1 MQPIVSIVV
10 PVYNACKYLDRCL
23 ISIKKQSF
31 TAWECIVIDDGSND
45 GSDIICDKYSVNDSR
60 FRVYHKKNG
69 GVSSARN
76 LGITHAVGQ
85 WILFADADDVLFEL
99 LLNNKEYYD
108 EWKNYQKL
116 SNDPRVTKIGKIL
129 RKTSLDELPQF
140 IGGYITTDESG
151 NELSNTGGIIK
162 ESVSWEKLPLH
173 FYYPFHEK
181 FYGYLW
187 NRLMRLDVLKK
198 HNILFREDIFIKE
211 DGLFG
216 VQFVCASKKNG
227 VYYTK
232 PVYKYTIN
240 ADGAMKSIENK
251 YDPKYLTD
259 LDACINIYDTIKKS
273 GCKDKKTLFYARMY
287 VCTMLDNITKYL
299 QIHKV
304 DDAFLVKQ
312 LRKKTIDSVSYPF
325 YITMRMKSIAKGILK

>member
-23 ISIKKQSF
+23 TSIKEQSF

-85 WILFADADDVLFEL
+85 WILFADADDVLFE
-99 LLNNKEYYD
+99 D
-108 EWKNYQKL
+108 
-116 SNDPRVTKIGKIL
+116 
-129 RKTSLDELPQF
+129 SLETLYSQTTDDIDSV

-151 NELSNTGGIIK
+151 NELSNTGDIIK
-162 ESVSWEKLPLH
+162 ETVGWEKLPLH

-187 NRLMRLDVLKK
+187 NRLMRLDVLKR
-198 HNILFREDIFIKE
+198 HNIFFREDIFIKE

-240 ADGAMKSIENK
+240 ADGAMKSIEKEYN
-251 YDPKYLTD
+251 PKYLTD
-259 LDACINIYDTIKKS
+259 LDACISIYDTIKKS
-273 GCKDKKTLFYARMY
+273 GCKDKKTLLYARMY
-287 VCTMLDNITKYL
+287 VCSMYDNIIRYL
-299 QIHKV
+299 HIHKKN
-304 DDAFLVKQ
+304 DTFLVKQ
-312 LRKKTIDSVSYPF
+312 LQKKTIDSVSYPF
-325 YITMRMKSIAKGILK
+325 YITMRMKSIVKGLL

>member
-23 ISIKKQSF
+23 TSIQEQSF
-31 TAWECIVIDDGSND
+31 TAWECIVVDEGSNA
-45 GSDIICDKYSVNDSR
+45 GSDIICDKYSVDDSR

-85 WILFADADDVLFEL
+85 WILFADADDALFEDSL
-99 LLNNKEYYD
+99 ETLYS
-108 EWKNYQKL
+108 Q
-116 SNDPRVTKIGKIL
+116 
-129 RKTSLDELPQF
+129 TSDDIDCI
-140 IGGYITTDESG
+140 IGGYITIDENG
-151 NELSNTGGIIK
+151 NELSNTGDTIK
-162 ESVSWEKLPLH
+162 ETVGWERLPLH
-173 FYYPFHEK
+173 FYYPFHER

-240 ADGAMKSIENK
+240 ADGAMKSIEKEYN
-251 YDPKYLTD
+251 PKYLTD
-259 LDACINIYDTIKKS
+259 LDACISIYDTIKKS

-287 VCTMLDNITKYL
+287 VCTMYDNITKYL
-299 QIHKV
+299 QIHKI
-304 DDAFLVKQ
+304 DDALLLKR
-312 LRKKTIDSVSYPF
+312 LRKKAIDSVSYPF
-325 YITMRMKSIAKGILK
+325 YITMRMKSIVKGLLK

>member
-23 ISIKKQSF
+23 TSIQEQSF

-45 GSDIICDKYSVNDSR
+45 GSDIICDKYSVKDSR
-60 FRVYHKKNG
+60 FRVFHKKNG

-76 LGITHAVGQ
+76 LGITHATGLWV
-85 WILFADADDVLFEL
+85 LFADADDVLFKDSLETL
-99 LLNNKEYYD
+99 YS
-108 EWKNYQKL
+108 Q
-116 SNDPRVTKIGKIL
+116 
-129 RKTSLDELPQF
+129 TSDDIDCV
-140 IGGYITTDESG
+140 IGGYITTDENG

-162 ESVSWEKLPLH
+162 ESVSWEKLPMH

-240 ADGAMKSIENK
+240 ADGAMKSIEKK
-251 YDPKYLTD
+251 YNPKYLTD

-287 VCTMLDNITKYL
+287 VCTMYDNITKYL
-299 QIHKV
+299 QIHKM
-304 DDAFLVKQ
+304 DDALLLKR
-312 LRKKTIDSVSYPF
+312 LRKKTIESVSYPF
-325 YITMRMKSIAKGILK
+325 YITMRMKSIVKGLLK

>member
-23 ISIKKQSF
+23 TSIQEQSF
-31 TAWECIVIDDGSND
+31 TAWECIVVDDGSND
-45 GSDIICDKYSVNDSR
+45 GSDIICDKYSVDDSR

-85 WILFADADDVLFEL
+85 WILFADADDALFEDSL
-99 LLNNKEYYD
+99 ETLYS
-108 EWKNYQKL
+108 Q
-116 SNDPRVTKIGKIL
+116 
-129 RKTSLDELPQF
+129 TSDDIDCI
-140 IGGYITTDESG
+140 IGGYITIDENG
-151 NELSNTGGIIK
+151 NELSNTGDTIK
-162 ESVSWEKLPLH
+162 ETVGWERLPLH
-173 FYYPFHEK
+173 FYYPFHER

-240 ADGAMKSIENK
+240 ADGAMKSIEKEYN
-251 YDPKYLTD
+251 PKYLTD
-259 LDACINIYDTIKKS
+259 LDACISIYDTIKKS

-287 VCTMLDNITKYL
+287 VCTMYDNITKYL
-299 QIHKV
+299 QIHKI
-304 DDAFLVKQ
+304 DDALLLKR
-312 LRKKTIDSVSYPF
+312 LRKKAIDSVSYPF
-325 YITMRMKSIAKGILK
+325 YITMRMKSIVKGLLK